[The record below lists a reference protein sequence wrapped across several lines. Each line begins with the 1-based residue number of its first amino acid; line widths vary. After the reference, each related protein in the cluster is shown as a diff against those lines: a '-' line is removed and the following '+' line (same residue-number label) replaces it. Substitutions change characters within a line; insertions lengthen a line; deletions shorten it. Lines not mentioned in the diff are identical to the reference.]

1 MIISEGASAAGVDAN
16 SIGRFAPPGEVCAH
30 QEAYEA
36 EAAQQ
41 LGAGVRQAAG
51 GDVRFC
57 LEGKAVD
64 LI

>member
-1 MIISEGASAAGVDAN
+1 MIISGGASAAGVDAN

-30 QEAYEA
+30 QEA

-57 LEGKAVD
+57 LEGKAVG